1 MCEDLFGWIDADL
14 ITCKDI
20 VLAFAA
26 MGTINQRIIDQL
38 RPQRFAEKFET
49 AEKSV
54 LAAPDLQVSAVDRII
69 VDALKWQ

>member
-1 MCEDLFGWIDADL
+1 MCEDLLGRIDAKL
-14 ITCKDI
+14 ITCKGI
-20 VLAFAA
+20 VLALAA

-38 RPQRFAEKFET
+38 SLQRFAEKFET

-69 VDALKWQ
+69 VDALKCQ